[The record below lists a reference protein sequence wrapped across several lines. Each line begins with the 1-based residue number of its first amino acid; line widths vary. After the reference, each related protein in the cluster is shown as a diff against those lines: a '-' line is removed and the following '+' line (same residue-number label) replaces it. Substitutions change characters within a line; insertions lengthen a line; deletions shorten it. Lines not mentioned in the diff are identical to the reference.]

1 MRKRAQPQVLA
12 IALCIYTVQTS
23 SETRLVLRATRHHL
37 VNVCNL
43 RSREREDG
51 VHELLVVHLHPAA
64 AVRVEPLE
72 RLRDLL
78 HHDARAHEAVERDP
92 PRARRHAGAATGAT
106 ALMKIYPHP
115 GRPVSHRSINIQRR
129 KARER
134 SKWEVMGVARR
145 GEEGTREQGGGG
157 GGEEGALTVLG
168 LEEAEERGREV
179 VAELLQRVGELLPV
193 DRARTVAV
201 KVAEDVLPVLD
212 VLPQPRELVEP
223 DRSAPVRVLY
233 VSMSTT
239 STGCR

>member
-43 RSREREDG
+43 RSREGEDG

-92 PRARRHAGAATGAT
+92 PRARRHAGAATGAS
-106 ALMKIYPHP
+106 ALMKIYPNP
-115 GRPVSHRSINIQRR
+115 GRPVSHRSIQAQSR
-129 KARER
+129 KA
-134 SKWEVMGVARR
+134 
-145 GEEGTREQGGGG
+145 GGG

-179 VAELLQRVGELLPV
+179 VAELLQRIGELLPV
-193 DRARTVAV
+193 DRARAVTVE
-201 KVAEDVLPVLD
+201 VAEDVLPVLD
-212 VLPQPRELVEP
+212 VLPQARELVEP
-223 DRSAPVRVLY
+223 DRSAPVRVLH
-233 VSMSTT
+233 VSVSTT